1 VLSFLRQLTTWHCPH
16 PAAARRCCGAAAA
29 DRQPASCAAMDRY
42 LLLAGLT
49 AANPPQP
56 RDAGEWDKRT
66 DRRRTPHSSVDPG
79 LYLSNFIRGRSKFW
93 LLKSTTV
100 LMHRYIE
107 SRGGP
112 LRFLIAA
119 EGVRNFRGGFYPH
132 PPPSNTA
139 LRRPY
144 HAGMHCDVSAA
155 NYLRAVIYK
164 SLFTEKTVAHK
175 NTAAKA

>member
-66 DRRRTPHSSVDPG
+66 DRRRTPHSFVDPG

-100 LMHRYIE
+100 LVHRYIE
-107 SRGGP
+107 SRGGG
-112 LRFLIAA
+112 LAFF
-119 EGVRNFRGGFYPH
+119 NSSRGGQKFSRGVL
-132 PPPSNTA
+132 PPPPTPVKYSPA
-139 LRRPY
+139 
-144 HAGMHCDVSAA
+144 
-155 NYLRAVIYK
+155 
-164 SLFTEKTVAHK
+164 
-175 NTAAKA
+175 